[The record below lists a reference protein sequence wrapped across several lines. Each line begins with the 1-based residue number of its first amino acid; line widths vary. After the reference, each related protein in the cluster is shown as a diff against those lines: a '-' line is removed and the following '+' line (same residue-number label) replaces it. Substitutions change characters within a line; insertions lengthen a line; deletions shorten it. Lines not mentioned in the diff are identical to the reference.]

1 MENKVGEEDGNCCD
15 VEEGKFLNNMIPM
28 GISENMT
35 FESRVKQVMEEA
47 MWICWERVLQAKR
60 TVNVRALWLKL
71 AWGVDRTARM
81 PV

>member
-15 VEEGKFLNNMIPM
+15 MEEGTFLNKMIPM
-28 GISENMT
+28 GVSENMT

-47 MWICWERVLQAKR
+47 MWISWERVLQAKR
-60 TVNVRALWLKL
+60 RVKVRALRLKL
-71 AWGVDRTARM
+71 AWSVDRTARM